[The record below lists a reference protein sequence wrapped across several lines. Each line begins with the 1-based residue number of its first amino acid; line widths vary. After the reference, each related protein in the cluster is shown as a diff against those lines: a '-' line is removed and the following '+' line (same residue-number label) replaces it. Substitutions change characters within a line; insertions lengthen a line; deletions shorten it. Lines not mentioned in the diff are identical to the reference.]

1 MRKITAQGMRLVD
14 EQGREHILRGV
25 NLKCD
30 PDLSKKITP
39 MDKLGWLDEAFFK
52 RSKELGF
59 RLLRLGLGW
68 AYYEPEPG
76 RYDES
81 ILQEVDRIFDMA
93 ARTGIYVF
101 FDMHQD
107 LYSTFAPAGEEGT
120 GNGAPLWACLTDG
133 RKRGKTRKV
142 WAEGYFWDKAVHNCF
157 TNFWNNATVPE
168 TGKGLQDHYAELWQ
182 MLARRYGDSPALFG
196 FDLMNEPHP
205 GKLGGRIFRALVA
218 KGIRVFAV
226 SPSVK
231 RVRFLKAALQKD
243 GYMLDHAMN
252 RESMREITSGEATA
266 LTREFETELY
276 APFVARMTKAIREI
290 TPNGLIIVEQNYFAN
305 FGVVPNF
312 VLPEGEQVLYT
323 PHAYD
328 FTVDTPAYEFASSER
343 AGFMYDQYR
352 VAQKRMGI
360 PALVGEWGGGG
371 EGESFFPHIKF
382 LMDKFDSYNWG
393 NTYFTYSDGFYDKPI
408 IRVISR
414 PHPMAVNGV
423 LQCFHVVE
431 KKNIF
436 LMKYEPSDQ
445 DLYTEIY
452 LPNGY
457 ESVDAGEGAEILM
470 EGNVLKIKTRA
481 GRIVVKYKDRP
492 IKEENDDEVPKNC

>member
-1 MRKITAQGMRLVD
+1 MQKISVQGMRLVD

-30 PDLSKKITP
+30 ENVEKKITP
-39 MDKLGWLDEAFFK
+39 LDKLGWLDEEFF
-52 RSKELGF
+52 RHSKALGF
-59 RLLRLGLGW
+59 RLLRLGIQW
-68 AYYEPEPG
+68 SYYEPEPG
-76 RYDES
+76 QYDEA

-93 ARTGIYVF
+93 ARTGMYIF

-107 LYSTFAPAGEEGT
+107 LYAAFEDGV
-120 GNGAPLWACLTDG
+120 GNGAPAWACLTNG
-133 RKRGKTRKV
+133 YKRGKTRKV
-142 WAEGYFWDKAVHNCF
+142 WAEGYFWDKAVHACF
-157 TNFWNNATVPE
+157 ENFWNNATVPA
-168 TGKGLQDHYAELWQ
+168 TSKGLQDHYAELWQ

-205 GKLGGRIFRALVA
+205 GKLGGEIFRALVK
-218 KGIRVFAV
+218 KGLRVFAV
-226 SPSVK
+226 SPTVK
-231 RVRFLKAALQKD
+231 RIRFLKALLKKD

-252 RESMREITSGEATA
+252 EASMRKITGAKATK
-266 LTREFETELY
+266 LTREFETKLY
-276 APFVARMTKAIREI
+276 APFVARMSKAIREI

-305 FGVVPNF
+305 LGIVPSF

-352 VAQKRMGI
+352 IAQEHQGI

-393 NTYFTYSDGFYDKPI
+393 NTYFTYQDGFYDKPI

-414 PHPMAVNGV
+414 PFPMAVNGV
-423 LQCFHVVE
+423 LKCFHVME
-431 KKNIF
+431 EKNIF
-436 LMKYEPSDQ
+436 LMKYEPSGH

-452 LPNGY
+452 LPKGY
-457 ESVDAGEGAEILM
+457 ESVDAGEGAEILL
-470 EGNVLKIKTRA
+470 EGNVLKIKTKA
-481 GRIVVKYKDRP
+481 SKIVVKYIDRE
-492 IKEENDDEVPKNC
+492 IVQEKEQVSV

>member
-1 MRKITAQGMRLVD
+1 MQKITAKGLRLID

-30 PDLSKKITP
+30 GDP
-39 MDKLGWLDEAFFK
+39 MKKLGWLDEEFFR

-68 AYYEPEPG
+68 VSYEPAPG
-76 RYDES
+76 QYDENV
-81 ILQEVDRIFDMA
+81 LKEVDRIFDMA
-93 ARTGIYVF
+93 EKSGMYVF

-107 LYSTFAPAGEEGT
+107 LYAAFEDGV
-120 GNGAPLWACLTDG
+120 GNGAPAWACLTDG
-133 RKRGKTRKV
+133 HKRGKTRAV
-142 WAEGYFWDKAVHNCF
+142 WAEGYFWDKAVHACF
-157 TNFWNNATVPE
+157 TNFWNNAVIPE

-182 MLARRYGDSPALFG
+182 LLARRYGESPALFG

-205 GKLGGRIFRALVA
+205 GKLGGKIFRKLVA
-218 KGIRVFAV
+218 KGLRVFAV

-231 RVRFLKAALQKD
+231 RVRFLRALMKKD

-252 RESMREITSGEATA
+252 EASMRKITGAVVK
-266 LTREFETELY
+266 LTRKFETELY
-276 APFVARMTKAIREI
+276 APFVARMTKAVREM

-305 FGVVPNF
+305 LGTQPSF

-328 FTVDTPAYEFASSER
+328 FTVDTPAYQYASSER
-343 AGFMYDQYR
+343 VGFMYDQYKIT
-352 VAQKRMGI
+352 QKNAGI

-393 NTYFTYSDGFYDKPI
+393 NTYFTYQDGFYGQPI
-408 IRVISR
+408 IQVISR
-414 PHPMAVNGV
+414 PHPMAVNGGIDSYHVDTEQNVFV
-423 LQCFHVVE
+423 LNYVPAD
-431 KKNIF
+431 N
-436 LMKYEPSDQ
+436 
-445 DLYTEIY
+445 DLFTEIY

-457 ESVDAGEGAEILM
+457 ESVDAGEGAEIAM
-470 EGNVLKIKTRA
+470 DGNVLKIKTTA
-481 GRIVVKYKDRP
+481 DRIAVKYKDRP
-492 IKEENDDEVPKNC
+492 REGNSDDEIPENR